1 METIGYRISKARR
14 HMNINQKEL
23 ATKANI
29 TEGSLSRYENDIRE
43 PKAAALTQLA
53 EALNVSTDYLLG
65 LTDDMEVQSNSLA
78 DKSNEEFEEIYEATK
93 EKFESG
99 NIMFNGEPA
108 SKEAIDSMLQAMRM
122 GMLLALEEQKKKRNK
137 KDNR

>member
-65 LTDDMEVQSNSLA
+65 LTDDMEVQNNSLA

-99 NIMFNGEPA
+99 NIMFDGEPA
-108 SKEAIDSMLQAMRM
+108 SKEAIDSMLQALRM

-137 KDNR
+137 KNNR

>member
-1 METIGYRISKARR
+1 METIGYRISKARL

-99 NIMFNGEPA
+99 NIMFDGEPA

-137 KDNR
+137 KNNR

>member
-14 HMNINQKEL
+14 LMNINQKEL

-65 LTDDMEVQSNSLA
+65 LTDDIEVQNNSLA
-78 DKSNEEFEEIYEATK
+78 DKSDEEFEQIYESTK
-93 EKFESG
+93 QKFESG
-99 NIMFNGEPA
+99 NIMFDGEPA

-122 GMLLALEEQKKKRNK
+122 GMLLALEEQKKNRNK
-137 KDNR
+137 NR